1 MNQKRLRQL
10 KMKRNLW
17 VSSFLWLRSNM
28 KNYSAA
34 NSAISYIK
42 VRASQ
47 GQIQEA
53 NEQSQETQKIVR
65 PEDYSMGEE

>member
-1 MNQKRLRQL
+1 
-10 KMKRNLW
+10 
-17 VSSFLWLRSNM
+17 M

-42 VRASQ
+42 ERASQ